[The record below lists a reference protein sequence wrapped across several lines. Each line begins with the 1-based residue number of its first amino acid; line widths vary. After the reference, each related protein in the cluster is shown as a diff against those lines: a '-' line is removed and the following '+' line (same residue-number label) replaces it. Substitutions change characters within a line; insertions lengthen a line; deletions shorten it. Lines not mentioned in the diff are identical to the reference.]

1 MTLLSTL
8 LLLLTAQS
16 ATPVT
21 LYEDCHYQGWA
32 VPLEMFSYSGIELN
46 ALGTDYVKKNVSSIK
61 VASGYQVTLYSRG
74 KFNGKKLTLT
84 GNEECLVAGG
94 FNDRMMSIKIEPLP

>member
-1 MTLLSTL
+1 MIMLTTFLILLN
-8 LLLLTAQS
+8 AQS
-16 ATPVT
+16 STPVT
-21 LYEDCHYQGWA
+21 LYEDCHFQGWA
-32 VPLEMFSYSGIELN
+32 VPLEVFSYSSVELN

-61 VASGYQVTLYSRG
+61 VASGYQVTLYSGG